1 MWFHG
6 QNISS
11 FGALLKCLSNSN
23 KDEQNGVQN
32 AAQTPCGR
40 STKQIKAPAIISEI
54 KVFPF

>member
-1 MWFHG
+1 MWCYG

-32 AAQTPCGR
+32 AVQTLFGR
-40 STKQIKAPAIISEI
+40 SAKQIKAPAIISEI
-54 KVFPF
+54 KAFSF